1 MIVIYS
7 VYYSD
12 FFLSS
17 VYCRG
22 GEGIGKEGHEERREQ
37 FPPGPRVT
45 NQNTNVKESC

>member
-1 MIVIYS
+1 MLVFFILSIIVI
-7 VYYSD
+7 
-12 FFLSS
+12 FLLS

-22 GEGIGKEGHEERREQ
+22 GEGIGEEGHEERREQ